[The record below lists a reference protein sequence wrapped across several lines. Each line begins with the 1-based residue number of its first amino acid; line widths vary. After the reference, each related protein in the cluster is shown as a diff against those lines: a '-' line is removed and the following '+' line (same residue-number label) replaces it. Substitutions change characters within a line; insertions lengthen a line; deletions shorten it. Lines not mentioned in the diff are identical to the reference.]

1 MSYAKTKAMTATM
14 PSTPKKLAE
23 TPDGTVGLGSTV
35 GLDSTIELAT
45 EKQGSFWL
53 DLALRGISIAGF
65 FGLWY
70 AVSLINAHVWHIFNP
85 ILLPT
90 PHEVLEAAIKLTF
103 SGELPRD
110 IAASLSRVMFGFLV
124 AAVLGVGLG
133 TLIGRSRTIEKLLE
147 PALELMRPIPPLAFL
162 PVFVLWFGIGESSKI
177 AFITYSAFFP
187 IFMTTNEGIKFVDI
201 LLIRAAQTLGAS
213 EAQIFRSVVLPAAL
227 PSIITGLRIG
237 FAQCLFVI
245 VAAEFIAADSG
256 LGFLINDSRSF
267 FLMSNMLVGAATIG
281 LLGFVF
287 NSLLRRLEA
296 RLLQW
301 REEAR
306 GP

>member
-1 MSYAKTKAMTATM
+1 MSSTD
-14 PSTPKKLAE
+14 PSTSERLAE
-23 TPDGTVGLGSTV
+23 SADGTVGLGSTV
-35 GLDSTIELAT
+35 GLDSTIDLAT
-45 EKQGSFWL
+45 REQGSFWT
-53 DLALRGISIAGF
+53 DLALRSVSIVGF
-65 FGLWY
+65 FVLWY
-70 AVSLINAHVWHIFNP
+70 AASLINLHVWRMFNP
-85 ILLPT
+85 TLLPT
-90 PHEVLEAAIKLTF
+90 PYDVLVAAVELTK

-110 IAASLSRVMFGFLV
+110 IAASLYRVVLGFLV

-133 TLIGRSRTIEKLLE
+133 TLIGRSRTIEKLIE

-162 PVFVLWFGIGESSKI
+162 PVFVLWFGIGESSKV

-187 IFMTTNEGIKFVDI
+187 IYTTTNEGIKFVDI
-201 LLIRAAQTLGAS
+201 LLIRAAQTLGAT
-213 EAQIFRSVVLPAAL
+213 EREIFRLVVLPAAL
-227 PSIITGLRIG
+227 PFIITGMRVG

-256 LGFLINDSRSF
+256 LGYLINDSRSF

-281 LLGFVF
+281 LIGFVF

-296 RLLQW
+296 RLLRW
-301 REEAR
+301 REDAR

>member
-1 MSYAKTKAMTATM
+1 MTATV
-14 PSTPKKLAE
+14 SRTSEQLAASA
-23 TPDGTVGLGSTV
+23 DGTVGLGSTV
-35 GLDSTIELAT
+35 GQDSTIDIAT
-45 EKQGSFWL
+45 RKQGTFWI
-53 DLALRGISIAGF
+53 DLSLRSVSIVGF
-65 FGLWY
+65 FALWY
-70 AVSLINAHVWHIFNP
+70 AASLINAHVWRMFSP
-85 ILLPT
+85 ILLPP
-90 PHEVLEAAIKLTF
+90 PHEVLEAAIKLTL

-110 IAASLSRVMFGFLV
+110 IAASLGRVVFGFLI

-133 TLIGRSRTIEKLLE
+133 TLIGRSRTIERLLE

-162 PVFVLWFGIGESSKI
+162 PVFVLWFGIGESSKV
-177 AFITYSAFFP
+177 AFITYAAFFP
-187 IFMTTNEGIKFVDI
+187 IFTTTNEGIKFVDI

-213 EAQIFRSVVLPAAL
+213 EGQIFRLVVLPGAM
-227 PSIITGLRIG
+227 PSIITGLRVG

-267 FLMSNMLVGAATIG
+267 FLMSNMLVGAIVIG
-281 LLGFVF
+281 LIGLVF

-296 RLLQW
+296 RLLRW
-301 REEAR
+301 REDAR